1 VLNRMYWF
9 GRKLLRPLDNQ
20 KGAQAVEYLG
30 IVALVVILILALLP
44 LFGNGNDSIAK
55 LIVDKIKE
63 FIRKISIT

>member
-1 VLNRMYWF
+1 MLNRMYWF

-44 LFGNGNDSIAK
+44 LFGNGDDSIANI
-55 LIVDKIKE
+55 IVKKIKE
-63 FIRKISIT
+63 FINKIKLD